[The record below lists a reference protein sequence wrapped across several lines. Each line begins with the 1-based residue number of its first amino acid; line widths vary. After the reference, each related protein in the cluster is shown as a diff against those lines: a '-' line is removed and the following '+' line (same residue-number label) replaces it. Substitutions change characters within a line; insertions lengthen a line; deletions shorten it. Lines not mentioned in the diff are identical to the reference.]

1 MLSNQYR
8 FHLFPVTSLRSG
20 HHSIVNTAL
29 IHPTWP
35 CVLTSGVER
44 HIILHSPTPN
54 SPCAVDMSK
63 TPKEVRALP
72 TEDSPEDRLRVI
84 RALTEGPRFVEP
96 GEDADE
102 MTEVQTIALFDE

>member
-1 MLSNQYR
+1 
-8 FHLFPVTSLRSG
+8 
-20 HHSIVNTAL
+20 
-29 IHPTWP
+29 
-35 CVLTSGVER
+35 
-44 HIILHSPTPN
+44 
-54 SPCAVDMSK
+54 MSK